1 MRCPGCGEENVEG
14 ATVCASCGVAMEQP
28 VAQPAAPAKARRGR
42 RLSKLAVIAL
52 LAGAL
57 APSLQVL
64 RDSAGGRWVPAD
76 PSVSY
81 LVLTAF
87 DMLSQLLFVAAIA
100 LGLVALA
107 QVAVRAKEL
116 RGAALGL
123 GGLVLGAAGMM
134 STVFASQTPLKL
146 RDAVEAIGGGSG
158 VYKPITTVIV
168 VAAVILIEIMLSM
181 TGGGQPEA
189 AVEQA
194 PAEPGGS

>member
-1 MRCPGCGEENVEG
+1 
-14 ATVCASCGVAMEQP
+14 MEQP
-28 VAQPAAPAKARRGR
+28 VAQAAAPAKARKGR

-107 QVAVRAKEL
+107 QVAVRASEL

-123 GGLVLGAAGMM
+123 GGLVLGAAGML
-134 STVFASQTPLKL
+134 STVFADRTPVKL
-146 RDAVEAIGGGSG
+146 RDMVEAMGGGAG
-158 VYKPITTVIV
+158 VYKPITTVII
-168 VAAVILIEIMLSM
+168 VAAVILIEILLSM
-181 TGGGQPEA
+181 TGGGQPEV
-189 AVEQA
+189 AVEQG
-194 PAEPGGS
+194 PAEPGAS